1 MVMSS
6 VSALL
11 SLVLTIASQAS
22 AGAETPSPAEV
33 GAKSIV
39 ALNLTTF
46 DLCAN
51 AAQIFKKNTL
61 AEHPVILGPFFPG
74 MAPLETRSVPIVY
87 QLVKSV
93 RRRKTALSEVVA
105 PCLNNPNDHRRLL
118 RDSFATT

>member
-6 VSALL
+6 VSVLL

-33 GAKSIV
+33 GAKSIL

-51 AAQIFKKNTL
+51 AAQTFKKNTL
-61 AEHPVILGPFFPG
+61 AEHPVILGPFFPR
-74 MAPLETRSVPIVY
+74 MAPLETP
-87 QLVKSV
+87 
-93 RRRKTALSEVVA
+93 
-105 PCLNNPNDHRRLL
+105 
-118 RDSFATT
+118 

>member
-33 GAKSIV
+33 GAKSILV
-39 ALNLTTF
+39 LNLTTF